1 MKSERTHNPSID
13 VLHYRK
19 FYNHYAACSLCR
31 IEMLTIENTSTD
43 SFDVSEHMKVIAL
56 AKC

>member
-1 MKSERTHNPSID
+1 MNEHASQALTFCTVEN
-13 VLHYRK
+13 
-19 FYNHYAACSLCR
+19 FYNHYAARSLCR

-56 AKC
+56 ANC